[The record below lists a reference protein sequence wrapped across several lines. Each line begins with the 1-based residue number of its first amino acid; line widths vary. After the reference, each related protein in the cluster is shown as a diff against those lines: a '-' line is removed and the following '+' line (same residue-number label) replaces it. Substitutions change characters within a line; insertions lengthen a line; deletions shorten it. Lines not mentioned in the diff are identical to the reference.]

1 MPLLQLVPTKLEI
14 RLGMILNLRRAVLS
28 GILDF
33 LHMVYRLSTIPYVV
47 LGKRLFISY
56 IVSRL
61 ILFHRI

>member
-47 LGKRLFISY
+47 LDKRLFISY

>member
-14 RLGMILNLRRAVLS
+14 RLGMILNLRRVGL
-28 GILDF
+28 LCLLVF

-47 LGKRLFISY
+47 LDKALFISY
-56 IVSRL
+56 IVCRV